1 MRERLLFPILVAVGL
16 LGLGGLAL
24 SQRRAPERLR
34 ARAAE
39 TGMAVTDLVIREMG

>member
-1 MRERLLFPILVAVGL
+1 MSERLIFPALVVAGL

-39 TGMAVTDLVIREMG
+39 TGMWVTDLAVREMG